1 MGLIRLTSPRRLR
14 FRPLLS
20 TPRSS
25 EAPSELGALEKK
37 GGNTMQTRPLMDG
50 SFCMERDMYYPTL
63 EQVRTRARE
72 GNIVPVYRSIHAD
85 LETPVSAYLKVARGP
100 YSYLLESVEGGERL
114 GRYSFIGTDPY
125 KVMITGPG
133 QEYGEVDPL
142 TLVEEEMSKHKLI
155 PVDGLPGF
163 HGGAVG
169 YVAYDAIRYFEPRVP
184 EMPEDPQGVPES
196 VFMFGESILIFD
208 HLRHDIK
215 VVSHARLDGS
225 GSQEVER
232 AYADAVARIEE
243 MVALLSRPLTL
254 PEELQQGGSLPHS
267 PIESNFTP
275 DRYADA
281 IEKCVEYVYAG
292 DVIQVVNSQRF
303 SRHTEAHPFQIYR
316 ALRSVNPSPY
326 MYYLDLDGFQIVG
339 AAIESVVKVEDG
351 IASTHP
357 IAGTRPR
364 GRTPG
369 EDEANV
375 AELKGSE
382 KQRAEH
388 VMLLDLGRN
397 DIGRVSD
404 PGTVEVTRMMEVE
417 RFSHVMHLVSHVEG
431 RLRQDLTPY
440 DALRSCFPAGT
451 VSGAPKIRAM
461 EIIAEIE
468 GEKRGPYGGAVGYFS
483 YSGNMDTALVLRTGI
498 YKDGTMYVQAGGGI
512 VADSVAEDE
521 YMETRHKSGALM
533 RAIDMAEAGF

>member
-1 MGLIRLTSPRRLR
+1 M
-14 FRPLLS
+14 
-20 TPRSS
+20 
-25 EAPSELGALEKK
+25 
-37 GGNTMQTRPLMDG
+37 
-50 SFCMERDMYYPTL
+50 
-63 EQVRTRARE
+63 
-72 GNIVPVYRSIHAD
+72 
-85 LETPVSAYLKVARGP
+85 
-100 YSYLLESVEGGERL
+100 
-114 GRYSFIGTDPY
+114 
-125 KVMITGPG
+125 
-133 QEYGEVDPL
+133 
-142 TLVEEEMSKHKLI
+142 
-155 PVDGLPGF
+155 DGLPGF

-404 PGTVEVTRMMEVE
+404 PGTVEVT
-417 RFSHVMHLVSHVEG
+417 
-431 RLRQDLTPY
+431 Q
-440 DALRSCFPAGT
+440 
-451 VSGAPKIRAM
+451 K
-461 EIIAEIE
+461 
-468 GEKRGPYGGAVGYFS
+468 
-483 YSGNMDTALVLRTGI
+483 
-498 YKDGTMYVQAGGGI
+498 
-512 VADSVAEDE
+512 
-521 YMETRHKSGALM
+521 
-533 RAIDMAEAGF
+533 